1 VLREM
6 NTPPY
11 LMRFKYPRLILE
23 PSTGETDF
31 DGELV
36 DCFKIVLDYDA
47 VSELYQKNDYYYAT
61 YTGYDGESYRCGL
74 LRSEDLL
81 NWERLGIILD
91 VGKEG
96 DFDWG
101 SAGGGVVFKLKG
113 EFYMFYTGYP
123 LKGYENG
130 PGKIGLALSS
140 DLFHWRKIGM
150 VLKPDEMFEWEA
162 GGLYQPFPLLHS
174 GRFYLFYNAKNNE
187 ASWTEQIGVAFC
199 RSESLLKWEKYPG
212 NPVLQVGPPG
222 SWESRFVSDPW
233 ITMME
238 GKWHMFYYGFDGV
251 HAQDGLAVSCN
262 LIQWEKSP
270 FNPILRK
277 GEAGSY
283 DETHAHKPCVV
294 SKGGVYYHFYTAVG
308 VKGRCIALATS
319 IPLRSG

>member
-1 VLREM
+1 M
-6 NTPPY
+6 STPPY
-11 LMRFKYPRLILE
+11 LIRFKYPHLILE
-23 PSTGETDF
+23 PSRRKDDF

-36 DCFKIVLDYDA
+36 DVFKIVRDYDNT

-61 YTGYDGESYRCGL
+61 YTGYDGESYRVGL

-81 NWERLGIILD
+81 NWEKLGIILD

-101 SAGGGVVFKLKG
+101 SAGGGVVFRWKR

-140 DLFHWRKIGM
+140 DLFHWKKIGM
-150 VLKPDEMFEWEA
+150 IIKPDERFEWES
-162 GGLYQPFPLLHS
+162 GGLYQPFPLLYS

-187 ASWTEQIGVAFC
+187 VSWTEQIGVAFSQ
-199 RSESLLKWEKYPG
+199 SEDFLKWKKYPG
-212 NPVLQVGPPG
+212 NPVLRVGPPG
-222 SWESRFVSDPW
+222 SWDSHFVSDPW
-233 ITMME
+233 VIMIE
-238 GKWHMFYYGFDGV
+238 DKWHMFYYGFDGV
-251 HAQDGLAVSCN
+251 HAQDGVAISNN

-283 DETHAHKPCVV
+283 DEIHAHKPCVV
-294 SKGGVYYHFYTAVG
+294 SKGGIYYHFYTAVG

-319 IPLRSG
+319 VPFDE

>member
-1 VLREM
+1 MEGSSALKEM

-11 LMRFKYPRLILE
+11 LIRFKYPHLILE
-23 PSTGETDF
+23 PSRGKDDF

-36 DCFKIVLDYDA
+36 DCFKIVLDYDSA
-47 VSELYQKNDYYYAT
+47 VGEPYRKNDFYYAT

-91 VGKEG
+91 VGNEE

-101 SAGGGVVFKLKG
+101 SAGGGVAFKWKG

-130 PGKIGLALSS
+130 PGKMGLALSS

-150 VLKPDEMFEWEA
+150 VIKPDERFEWEA

-174 GRFYLFYNAKNNE
+174 DRFYLFYNAKNSE

-199 RSESLLKWEKYPG
+199 RGEGLLKWEKYPN
-212 NPVLQVGPPG
+212 NPVLQVGLPG
-222 SWESRFVSDPW
+222 SWDSRFVSDP
-233 ITMME
+233 
-238 GKWHMFYYGFDGV
+238 
-251 HAQDGLAVSCN
+251 S
-262 LIQWEKSP
+262 
-270 FNPILRK
+270 R
-277 GEAGSY
+277 
-283 DETHAHKPCVV
+283 
-294 SKGGVYYHFYTAVG
+294 
-308 VKGRCIALATS
+308 
-319 IPLRSG
+319 RSGCQW